1 MSGWKLFTLWIT
13 GLTGAGTVPAQPHQR
28 VSHSMSLTLEKIR
41 IQTSCAI
48 DCLQKG
54 MLFPQTSLQKAQNG
68 AEKFVSHKSQFL
80 HGDAI
85 LVLNAGFGG
94 LNAVL
99 RVGRY

>member
-1 MSGWKLFTLWIT
+1 MRKNFKDIDVF
-13 GLTGAGTVPAQPHQR
+13 AG
-28 VSHSMSLTLEKIR
+28 
-41 IQTSCAI
+41 
-48 DCLQKG
+48 
-54 MLFPQTSLQKAQNG
+54 FKAQNG